1 MNKMPSKNQLRYRY
15 KIHNKLYDLTDFVK
29 IHPGGIDM
37 FDNLKTDFNIT
48 PLIYSY
54 HKNPKTTLEILPK
67 YEVPLPDDLIIQYD
81 TDYNYD
87 EYCKL
92 KKLVHQ
98 EIHEKKIPLYWS
110 NNEIAYNSFMFSIN
124 LGVWSYCFLNSNGLS
139 YWWIVLLAL
148 INIGHNNLLFHET
161 LHYTGFKNQMI
172 NRIIM
177 SWVLY
182 PFFSVSGWKERH
194 NYLHHS
200 FTNTE
205 YDVDFDKNKLVLRY
219 SNTHKHYQHHRL
231 QHIYIGILCV
241 LNGFNKTIR
250 RNIQLREY
258 RSLFGITF
266 IYYWLGIQRS
276 LLLFGLFGFGYT
288 FIAQL
293 SHIHNEC
300 VQINTHKKND
310 YLYNQ
315 ISSTANFRTDN
326 FITRFI
332 SYGLDIQ
339 IEHHLFPNIPHSSL
353 RQIQHVVRKY
363 CNENDIP
370 YSEKSNMFQAICSYL
385 YYLRT
390 LGNP

>member
-1 MNKMPSKNQLRYRY
+1 MIEIPYQNKPRYRY
-15 KIHNKLYDLTDFVK
+15 KIHDKLYDLTEFVK

-37 FDNLKTDFNIT
+37 FDNLKTDCNIT
-48 PLIYSY
+48 PMIYSY
-54 HKNPKTTLEILPK
+54 HKNPKANLELLPK
-67 YEVPLPDDLIIQYD
+67 YEVPLTDGLIIKYD
-81 TDYNYD
+81 TNYNYD

-92 KKLVHQ
+92 KKLVYQ
-98 EIHEKKIPLYWS
+98 EMHENKIPLYWS
-110 NNEIAYNSFMFSIN
+110 NNEIAYNSFMLSIN
-124 LGVWSYCFLNSNGLS
+124 LGVWSYCFLNTNGLS

-177 SWVLY
+177 SWVSY

-205 YDVDFDKNKLVLRY
+205 YDVDLDKNKLLLRY
-219 SNTHKHYQHHRL
+219 SNTHAHYPHHRL
-231 QHIYIGILCV
+231 QHMYIGILCV

-258 RSLFGITF
+258 RSLIGIAF
-266 IYYWLGIQRS
+266 IYYWFGIKRA

-353 RQIQHVVRKY
+353 RQIQHVVRRH

-370 YSEKSNMFQAICSYL
+370 YIEKSNMFQAIYSYI